1 MKRITYIF
9 TLLLFAAASITAHT
23 YAPESVLSSGK
34 WVKIRVAETGIHCMT
49 YDEIAAAGLDPA
61 KLRIYGYGGAMLN
74 QDFTQ
79 EKTDDLPSVAFYM
92 HKGEDGIFGNGD
104 YILFYAQGVDSWQYT
119 NNHFVHT
126 RNPYSSFGYY
136 FLTDDAGEQQ
146 LIQTAEPLTDAAYTD
161 DTYTAY
167 MVHDKDSI
175 NLVDISGKA
184 GGGREF
190 YGEQL
195 NRVRKKLQV
204 SFPFHDIVS
213 GSDLDIRCRVAGAS
227 SEQSVFTMTVGAN
240 SYSCTTERILISDF
254 YTKATTNERSDRF
267 TLPASGTG
275 TQVLQLA
282 FSNSQ
287 DGSRGY
293 LDYIEMSAVCKMVM
307 RGQEMVM
314 TNTEHLGAS
323 GNTRY
328 TLGNATAGIELWD
341 ISQPA
346 SIKRIPAT
354 LSGNNLTYIG
364 YNTTRQTVLAVNT
377 GTSAGWL
384 KPTVIGRIPN
394 QNLHALTNIDLVII
408 CPEDFLSAAKIV
420 ADAHEKYDAITTAIV
435 TDQQVYNEF
444 SSGTPDATA
453 YRWIMKMLYDRADDV
468 TQRPKWLLLYG
479 DGSYDNRKL
488 VSTSGPNIL
497 LTYQA
502 VNSEVETKAY
512 ATDDYFGF
520 LDNNEGTSDS
530 RGVMDI
536 GVGRLPV
543 SSVAAAEGVAQK
555 IATYLRNEDPG
566 KWHQQL
572 MFVADDGDSNL
583 HTRITDLAAE
593 RVRLR
598 NKSFVVNK
606 IYLDAYPQE
615 KSASGESYPLAKNRF
630 INLLNSG
637 VLFFD
642 YSGHGGYNNISSE
655 MLLSLRDCKTMTNA
669 NQGFWMLATC
679 GFAHFD
685 AYEPSASEEAVIN
698 PDGGAI
704 AVLSACRTV
713 YASMNKVINTN
724 LCDTLFG
731 HKNDFSYRMTIGDAC
746 RIAKNMTGAA
756 DENKLPYILL
766 GDPAIRLHYP
776 TDYRVRT
783 QQASD
788 TLNALTIHNFTGWV
802 ENEDGDTAREFNG
815 IVNISLMDKL
825 QEIETLDNDQT
836 SEDKKVRY
844 IYNDYPNTLYQG
856 TARVKD
862 GHFEYT
868 FMTPKDIR
876 YNFGNGR
883 ITYYALD
890 SLNGEG
896 IGQFEDFVVG
906 GSAAVAIVDSIGP
919 NLDIYLNSRSF
930 VNGDKTTE
938 QPHFFA
944 ELYDEHGINT
954 VGSGIGHDL
963 MLTIDSDPNK
973 MFVLNDYYTSSGSFQ
988 SGLVSYQLS
997 ELEEGQHTLT
1007 FRAWDLLNNS
1017 STKSLSFEVV
1027 KGLEPTVYSVISY
1040 PNPVRMREVVHFS
1053 VDYDQPDE
1061 LTEMAVDIYSP
1072 TGALVYRA
1080 TEKGTEQHSFSISD
1094 VRLTPGIYV
1103 YRVTLTKTD
1112 GSSAGKSGK
1121 LVVIEN

>member
-1 MKRITYIF
+1 MKRIANIF
-9 TLLLFAAASITAHT
+9 ALLLFAIASITAHT
-23 YAPESVLSSGK
+23 YAPVSILNSGK
-34 WVKIRVAETGIHCMT
+34 WVKIRVAETGVHCMT
-49 YDEIAAAGLDPA
+49 YEEIASAGLAPA

-74 QDFTQ
+74 QDFTV
-79 EKTDDLPSVAFYM
+79 EKLDDLPSVAFYM
-92 HKGEDGIFGNGD
+92 HKGEDGTFGKGD
-104 YILFYAQGVDSWQYT
+104 YILFYAQGVDSWQYSG
-119 NNHFVHT
+119 NHFVHT
-126 RNPYSSFGYY
+126 RNPYSRFGYY
-136 FLTDDAGEQQ
+136 FLTDDAGEQR
-146 LIQTAEPLTDAAYTD
+146 LIQDAEPLTDAAYTA

-167 MVHDKDSI
+167 MVHDRDSV
-175 NLVDISGKA
+175 NLVDVSGKA

-195 NRVRKKLQV
+195 NSVRKSLQV
-204 SFPFHDIVS
+204 TFPFHDIVP
-213 GSDLDIRCRVAGAS
+213 DTELDIRCRVAGAS
-227 SEQSVFTMTVGAN
+227 SAQSVFTMTVGAN
-240 SYSCTTERILISDF
+240 SRTCTTERILVSDF
-254 YTKATTNERSDRF
+254 YTKATTNERNDRF
-267 TLPASGTG
+267 TFPANGTDS
-275 TQVLQLA
+275 QMFQLA

-287 DGSRGY
+287 SGSRGY
-293 LDYIEMSAVCKMVM
+293 LNYIEMSATCKMVM
-307 RGQEMVM
+307 AGQEMIM

-328 TLGNATAGIELWD
+328 TLSNASADIELWD
-341 ISQPA
+341 ISRPT

-354 LSGNNLTYIG
+354 RDGNALTYIG

-377 GTSAGWL
+377 ATSSGWL
-384 KPTVIGRIPN
+384 KPTVIGGVQN
-394 QNLHALTNIDLVII
+394 QNLHALNNIDLVII
-408 CPEDFLSAAKIV
+408 CPEEFIPAAKIV

-453 YRWIMKMLYDRADDV
+453 YRWIMKMLYDKAANAA
-468 TQRPKWLLLYG
+468 QRPKWLLLYG

-488 VSTSGPNIL
+488 ITTSAPNTL

-520 LDNNEGTSDS
+520 LEDNEGTSDS
-530 RGVMDI
+530 KGTMEI

-543 SSVAAAEGVAQK
+543 ASVAAAEGVAQK
-555 IATYLRNEDPG
+555 IATYLRNDHPG

-572 MFVADDGDSNL
+572 MFVADDGDGNL
-583 HTRITDLAAE
+583 HTRISDLAAE
-593 RVRLR
+593 RVRVK

-630 INLLNSG
+630 LNLLNSG

-655 MLLSLRDCKTMTNA
+655 MLLTLRDCKMMTNA

-685 AYEPSASEEAVIN
+685 AYETSASEEAVIN

-704 AVLSACRTV
+704 AVMSACRTV
-713 YASMNKVINTN
+713 YASQNKVINLN
-724 LCDTLFG
+724 VCDTLFG
-731 HKNDFSYRMTIGDAC
+731 HRNDFSYRMSIGEAC
-746 RIAKNMTGAA
+746 RIAKNMTGAG

-783 QQASD
+783 ELASD
-788 TLNALTIHNFTGWV
+788 TLNALTLHNFTGWV
-802 ENEDGDTAREFNG
+802 ENEQGDTAREFNG

-836 SEDKKVRY
+836 DEDKKVRY

-856 TARVKD
+856 QARVKD
-862 GHFEYT
+862 GHFAYA

-876 YNFGNGR
+876 YNFDNGR

-896 IGQFEDFVVG
+896 IGHYEDLVIG
-906 GSAAVAIVDSIGP
+906 GSAAVAIVDTVGP
-919 NLDIYLNSRSF
+919 DLDIYLNSRSF

-963 MLTIDSDPNK
+963 MLTLDSDPNK
-973 MFVLNDYYTSSGSFQ
+973 MFVLNDYYASSGNYQ
-988 SGLVSYQLS
+988 SGTVSYRLS
-997 ELEEGQHTLT
+997 DLEEGQHTLT

-1017 STKSLSFEVV
+1017 STKALSFEVV
-1027 KGLEPTVYSVISY
+1027 KGLEPTMYSVISY
-1040 PNPVRMREVVHFS
+1040 PNPVHVSEVMHFS
-1053 VDYDQPDE
+1053 IDYDQPDE
-1061 LTEMAVDIYSP
+1061 LTEMTVNVYSP
-1072 TGALVYRA
+1072 AGALVYHGE
-1080 TEKGTEQHSFSISD
+1080 EKGTEQHSFSISE
-1094 VRLTPGIYV
+1094 VHLTPGIYV

-1112 GSSAGKSGK
+1112 GSSTGKSGK